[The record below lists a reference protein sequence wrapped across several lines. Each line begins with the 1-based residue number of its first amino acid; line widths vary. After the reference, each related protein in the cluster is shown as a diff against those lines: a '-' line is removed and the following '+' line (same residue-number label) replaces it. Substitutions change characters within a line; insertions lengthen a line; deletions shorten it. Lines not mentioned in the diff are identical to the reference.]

1 MKNVR
6 WNSRTTEANIAHIRG
21 GWQGAA
27 GPGARNG
34 DRSVETNTCM
44 TLVFALGAAAIG
56 ARDAADGV
64 PAPAAGLL
72 LIPKSVPR
80 VCGAGAVSSVGD
92 GSEMAADGVD
102 PVGSTEVSGAAGA
115 DTSEYARLGSDDGGA
130 AVSADVSAVDAGVA
144 TVASTSAC
152 VGVSVASGPVSS
164 TASGGPSE
172 VGAAG
177 LVAVR
182 GAVFAVL
189 GDFVRG
195 VVGDE
200 SCVVFFVLGPAC
212 AIPAPSPVVRAA
224 PTPSATASPPTRPM
238 YLP

>member
-1 MKNVR
+1 MR

-44 TLVFALGAAAIG
+44 TLVFAAGAAATG

-64 PAPAAGLL
+64 PAPAGLL
-72 LIPKSVPR
+72 LVPKPVP
-80 VCGAGAVSSVGD
+80 CGAGAVSSVGD

-102 PVGSTEVSGAAGA
+102 PVGSTEASGSAGVESGA
-115 DTSEYARLGSDDGGA
+115 DTSEYARSGSDDGGA

-144 TVASTSAC
+144 TVASRSAC
-152 VGVSVASGPVSS
+152 VGVSVVASGPVSS
-164 TASGGPSE
+164 TASGGSSA

-182 GAVFAVL
+182 GDVFAVL

-195 VVGDE
+195 VVGE
-200 SCVVFFVLGPAC
+200 SCEVFFVVLGPAC
-212 AIPAPSPVVRAA
+212 AVPAPSPVVRAA